1 MREHKSFGPLT
12 PSKRSVFSLTPLCFW
27 SPAARNVIGKKSG
40 WGKQELKKKGKEA
53 LGMRNNRKRTLV
65 RNEQKWDLVS
75 DKDAPS
81 RCLRQSGAGFPPSKH
96 NTQLFLFPL

>member
-1 MREHKSFGPLT
+1 MLLVTSGQ
-12 PSKRSVFSLTPLCFW
+12 KRNWEEKWL
-27 SPAARNVIGKKSG
+27 
-40 WGKQELKKKGKEA
+40 GKQELKKKGKEA